1 MDNFRRNGAG
11 AQRFAERRLRE
22 DAAPR
27 LSVAV
32 PDLVSLSLAIE
43 DCSNSSFAQPKHVR
57 RVVVEHA
64 PALFVIGCSDP
75 NCQEG
80 GHDVTHAI
88 MQALSNRQT
97 AFRGEDKCYGVL
109 GSSPCTRVL
118 HYEALAD
125 YATRANSRPG

>member
-1 MDNFRRNGAG
+1 MDSFRKHGPA

-22 DAAPR
+22 DEAPR

-43 DCSNSSFAQPKHVR
+43 DCSDSSFAQPKHVR

-75 NCQEG
+75 NCHEG
-80 GHDVTHAI
+80 GHDVTHPI
-88 MQALSNRQT
+88 MQALTRRQT
-97 AFRGEDKCYGVL
+97 AFHGEDKCYGVL
-109 GSSPCTRVL
+109 GSSQCTRVL
-118 HYEALAD
+118 HYEALAN
-125 YATRANSRPG
+125 YGSGTVQRVG